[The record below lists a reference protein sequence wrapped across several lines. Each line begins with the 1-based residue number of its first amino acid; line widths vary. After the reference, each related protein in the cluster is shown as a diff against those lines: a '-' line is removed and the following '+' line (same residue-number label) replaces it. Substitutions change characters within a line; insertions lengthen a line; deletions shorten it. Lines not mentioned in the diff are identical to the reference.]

1 LKVCI
6 AEKPS
11 VAKEIAEILGA
22 KTRKDGY
29 FEGNGYQITWTFGH
43 LCTLKEPEDYHPD
56 LKRWRLEHLPILPP
70 KFGIKEISN
79 KGISKQLQVI
89 SRLVTNADEVI
100 NCGDAGQE
108 GEVIQR
114 WVLTYVKCNKPVK
127 RLWISSLTS
136 EAIQEGFKNLK
147 DSKNYD
153 KLYAAGSS
161 RAIGDWLLGI
171 NATRLYTLKF
181 GQNKQVLSI
190 GRVQTPTLALIVNRY
205 LEIQNFKPE
214 NYWEIKTRYK
224 EVLFSARKGKFFNQE
239 EATEFISKIQDHDFT
254 IVSFTK
260 KKGKESPPKLFDL
273 TSVQV
278 ECNKKFG
285 FSADQTLKLVQS
297 LYEKKLVTYPRVDT
311 CFLPNDIYPKIKGI
325 LESLNN
331 YHELANPLLSE
342 PIRKSKLVFDDKKV
356 TDHHAIIPTN
366 VKGFVGGAEHQV
378 YDLIVRRFL
387 AAFYP
392 DCIVSRTEVLGEVAE
407 QEFKATGKQILDEG
421 WRKVYQEEKEEK
433 EEKDPKKDQDDEDSN
448 QLLPEF
454 AEGEKG
460 PHTPE
465 LAEKQTRPPK
475 LYTEATLLRAME
487 TAGKQVADEELRDL
501 MKENGIGRP
510 STRANI
516 IETLFR
522 RNYIAKERKNLV
534 PTITGVQLIGTIQ
547 YDILKSA
554 ELTGAWEKKLRDI
567 EKGVFET
574 SVFLEEMKS
583 MIQEIVH
590 QVKTSRSFVRIET
603 LVKSEENPEKKSKE
617 KFTEKDS
624 IQANLC
630 PKCNKGSL
638 LKGKKAFGCSEYK
651 AGCNFIAPFELFGKK
666 LTEKQLF
673 TLVQKKKSP
682 LIKGL
687 KQASDIVNGYIVINH
702 NFGFEIQVQEDKTS
716 ATVKTNQCPKCNKAE
731 VIKGQKAYGCAN
743 WKSGCDFRL
752 PMQFEMIEIDSEI
765 LGKLLTNFKTGLL
778 SLKDMQGNTIN
789 KTLQLDKKTFQL
801 SLV

>member
-1 LKVCI
+1 MKVCI

-22 KTRKDGY
+22 KTKKDGY

-79 KGISKQLQVI
+79 KGISKQLNVI
-89 SRLVTNADEVI
+89 SRLVSNATEVI

-114 WVLTYVKCNKPVK
+114 WVLSYVKCTKPVK

-136 EAIQEGFKNLK
+136 EAIQEGFKTLK

-224 EVLFSARKGKFFNQE
+224 EVLFSARKGKFYNQE
-239 EATEFISKIQDHDFT
+239 EAAEFINKIKEHEFT
-254 IVSFTK
+254 IVAFTK

-273 TSVQV
+273 TSLQV

-285 FSADQTLKLVQS
+285 FSADQTLKQVQA

-311 CFLPNDIYPKIKGI
+311 CFLPNDMFPKIKGI
-325 LESLNN
+325 LESLDN
-331 YHELANPLLSE
+331 YKELTNPLLSE

-366 VKGFVGGAEHQV
+366 VKGYVGGTEQQV

-392 DCIVSRTEVLGEVAE
+392 DCIVSKTEVLGEAAE
-407 QEFKATGKQILDEG
+407 QEFKATGKQILEEG
-421 WRKVYQEEKEEK
+421 WRKVYLEEKEDK
-433 EEKDPKKDQDDEDSN
+433 DEKDPKKDQDDDSDSN

-454 AEGEKG
+454 VEGEKG
-460 PHTPE
+460 PHAPE

-475 LYTEATLLRAME
+475 LHTEATLLRAME

-522 RNYIAKERKNLV
+522 RNYIAKEKKNLV

-547 YDILKSA
+547 YDLLKSA
-554 ELTGAWEKKLRDI
+554 ELTGTWEKKLRDI

-574 SVFLEEMKS
+574 GVFLNEMKS

-590 QVKTSRSFVRIET
+590 QVKTSRSFSRIET
-603 LVKSEENPEKKSKE
+603 LIKPEETSEKKPKE
-617 KFTEKDS
+617 KVAAKTAS
-624 IQANLC
+624 QPNLC
-630 PKCNKGSL
+630 LKCHKGKM
-638 LKGKKAFGCSEYK
+638 LKGKSAMGCSEYK
-651 AGCNFIAPFELFGKK
+651 AGCNFIIPFELFGKV
-666 LTEKQLF
+666 LSEKQVS
-673 TLVQKKKSP
+673 TLIQKKKSP

-687 KQASDIVNGYIVINH
+687 KQSDRVMNGYIVLNQ
-702 NFGFEIQVQEDKTS
+702 NFGFEILEQEEKPTEEP
-716 ATVKTNQCPKCNKAE
+716 KKNLCPKCKKGE

-752 PMQFEMIEIDSEI
+752 PMQYEMVEINSEV
-765 LGKLLTNFKTGLL
+765 LSQLLFSFKATV
-778 SLKDMQGNTIN
+778 KDAQGNPLDR
-789 KTLQLDKKTFQL
+789 TLQLDKKTFQL
-801 SLV
+801 SLI